1 MVGPHSLPIFGHFSF
16 TTGVWSYIP
25 ARALVKDGENG
36 TLTRCFRVDT
46 AMEVD
51 GTNLPRT
58 SWIKAEKRDKV
69 EKHARIAKKQRRKPR
84 NTMAF
89 PKNRVMKKKT

>member
-1 MVGPHSLPIFGHFSF
+1 
-16 TTGVWSYIP
+16 
-25 ARALVKDGENG
+25 
-36 TLTRCFRVDT
+36 
-46 AMEVD
+46 MEVD